1 MDLQIASRW
10 TTKQV
15 ITLYN
20 RFVHTQRMAGVNCDP
35 LGTEEGNGLRQDNLN
50 KQKANYKI

>member
-1 MDLQIASRW
+1 MDLQMASCW

-20 RFVHTQRMAGVNCDP
+20 RFVHTQRMAGVNGDP
-35 LGTEEGNGLRQDNLN
+35 LVTE
-50 KQKANYKI
+50 